1 MNTYTL
7 LATIIA
13 LASQKGG
20 VGKTPTAI
28 NLAFALWRRGLKVLL
43 VDIDPQG
50 SLTKYF
56 LDNAYKQV
64 DLTIY
69 HALIQNKKIASVP
82 IREGLD
88 LLPAIN
94 DKQPLTNAEVE
105 LPQKYPFDFQT
116 RLRTILAQYQGYNYI
131 IIDTPGNVSLF
142 TILALA
148 AANLAVV
155 PVKTEK
161 SAEQAAGETLTLI
174 DQLKTS
180 TGLKLWGILPT
191 LYESRVNHHNQ
202 VLDLLQQKY
211 KEQVYPEPSKKSNEY
226 NNAHALKGDVSE
238 LDKSLGEYW
247 DRIAN
252 SIIETKRG

>member
-1 MNTYTL
+1 MNVYTI
-7 LATIIA
+7 LATVIA

-56 LDNAYKQV
+56 LDSAYKQV

-69 HALIQNKKIASVP
+69 HALIQNKKIATVP
-82 IREGLD
+82 IRDGLD
-88 LLPAIN
+88 FLPAIN
-94 DKQPLTNAEVE
+94 GKQPLTNAEVE
-105 LPQKYPFDFQT
+105 LPQKYPFDFQS
-116 RLRTILAQYQGYNYI
+116 RLRTVLALYTGYDYI

-148 AANLAVV
+148 AANLAIV

-161 SAEQAAGETLTLI
+161 SAEQAASDTLSII
-174 DQLKTS
+174 DQVKAS
-180 TGLKLWGILPT
+180 TGLTLWGILPT

-226 NNAHALKGDVSE
+226 NNAHALKSDVSE
-238 LDKSLGEYW
+238 LDKSLGDYW
-247 DRIAN
+247 DRVAA
-252 SIIETKRG
+252 SIINIKRG